1 MWKEVEGYGRTRR
14 NRRNREQPGMCC
26 GERRSCGVRREE
38 LVGIAPCGSLGRG
51 RGEVFF
57 TESESDGEAMNR
69 EQDDPRKI
77 CYSPRILRN
86 MAEICEEFGVGVK
99 TVKSWIKQG
108 APIVVEGKGSKTR
121 YCSEVSSLLVWRLA
135 RFRREV

>member
-1 MWKEVEGYGRTRR
+1 
-14 NRRNREQPGMCC
+14 
-26 GERRSCGVRREE
+26 
-38 LVGIAPCGSLGRG
+38 
-51 RGEVFF
+51 
-57 TESESDGEAMNR
+57 MNR

-135 RFRREV
+135 RFRRYQSFLLHHHADDRSDSLQNHGQ

>member
-1 MWKEVEGYGRTRR
+1 
-14 NRRNREQPGMCC
+14 
-26 GERRSCGVRREE
+26 
-38 LVGIAPCGSLGRG
+38 
-51 RGEVFF
+51 
-57 TESESDGEAMNR
+57 MNR

-99 TVKSWIKQG
+99 TIKSWIKQG

-135 RFRREV
+135 RFRREA